1 MAVLH
6 LIRAGARTAIGVV
19 CCLGLA
25 NVAAAQDPLT
35 VAYWRFETISGLP
48 GAVGA
53 KLTSVVPGGPG
64 ATTFDDSAGNGNV
77 LRTFHSPNVPSDPDF
92 AMRIDS
98 SPDLTAN
105 VPAATVA
112 ATGLPNLRSADFDS
126 LPALDQPAP
135 AGTLPNDAGADDIY
149 SLDGNNGPTQINSYV
164 FNSFTIEASFR
175 IDTLGRFQTIL
186 GKDDNPNAADGP
198 LGPFSLKLLD
208 NNALE
213 AYAFDGTNVFRNVLS
228 NANAPITMAA
238 GVWYNAAITN
248 DGAQMRM
255 YLDDTSDGVG
265 NYVLL
270 AENNDIETSALI
282 ASTDIWTVGRG
293 WFNDG
298 EGPGPNGVADFFDG
312 QIDEVRITDG
322 VLDPADF
329 LFAVDQPA
337 IDANFDSSPA
347 VDGNDF
353 LIWQRNVGGTGGN
366 GQGDADGNGQI
377 NSADYQAWRTQ
388 YGMPMAEGATAA
400 VPEPATMSLVL
411 LAAMAVGA
419 KRAAWRGR
427 NEAS

>member
-1 MAVLH
+1 
-6 LIRAGARTAIGVV
+6 
-19 CCLGLA
+19 
-25 NVAAAQDPLT
+25 
-35 VAYWRFETISGLP
+35 
-48 GAVGA
+48 
-53 KLTSVVPGGPG
+53 
-64 ATTFDDSAGNGNV
+64 
-77 LRTFHSPNVPSDPDF
+77 
-92 AMRIDS
+92 MRIDS
-98 SPDLTAN
+98 SPDLTDN

-149 SLDGNNGPTQINSYV
+149 SLDGNGLPTQINSYI
-164 FNSFTIEASFR
+164 FNAFTIEASFR

-186 GKDDNPNAADGP
+186 GKDDNPNAAEGP

-208 NNALE
+208 SNVLE

-282 ASTDIWTVGRG
+282 PSTDIWTVGRG

-329 LFAVDQPA
+329 LFATDQPT
-337 IDANFDSSPA
+337 IDANFDNNTV

-353 LIWQRNVGGTGGN
+353 LIWQRNVGKTGGN

-377 NSADYQAWRTQ
+377 NGADYQAWRTR
-388 YGMPMAEGATAA
+388 YGMPMAEGATTPT
-400 VPEPATMSLVL
+400 PEPS
-411 LAAMAVGA
+411 AVGLA
-419 KRAAWRGR
+419 MIAGAVAFATKRRAR
-427 NEAS
+427 